1 MQPMPGRSLSPQ
13 SCASLRRCA
22 PKTQPLLRM
31 LAFPW
36 CGAGASVYRKL
47 ALCLP
52 PHIELLA
59 VQLPGREDRFG
70 ESLMVRM
77 EQIVE
82 HTLKDIVSVFDRPLI
97 LFGHSM
103 GALVAWEIA
112 QALRDRIGREP
123 TALIVSGHG
132 APHCAPRSTR
142 SWHSANER
150 DLIANI
156 RQLGGTPNELL
167 EDRPMMRAFMPLLR
181 ADYEVVE
188 NYRPKSR
195 PPLSCSLVACAGGED
210 REVTPETM
218 RAWLSCTTGHRRLH
232 WFEGDHF
239 YLSSQPALL
248 ARSIEEWIAPS
259 FPMAPGT
266 GFDQRFGKDMA

>member
-156 RQLGGTPNELL
+156 RQLGGTPDELL